1 MNFDSILQIIQR
13 IEVQIAFA
21 VLIVFVIL
29 FLVIKR
35 INIHQLKQKMQAI
48 EKRYNNVKSIPLP
61 FKLNKAVALARVN
74 PEILANVNDFKNSFE
89 DIQENFKSITHVL
102 AETEDAIVIGKAKHA
117 KLNLIDLAQ
126 MLNQIEKQVDQL
138 NSKLDSILEEEN
150 QQRGQITELKEI
162 FRHTKADLVA
172 RSVQLAHSY
181 PTLETRLNDIE
192 KAFTSFEEWMY
203 ASEFAKAKEK
213 MEEIQINLD
222 ELRNWLE
229 VLPDLI
235 TLANGIIPKQ
245 MDEIADYTKRLMG
258 QQVYTK
264 HLEVEKNLELISET
278 TQQDRISLSRCLVKE
293 VEEHL
298 RENQKR
304 LSQLLTSLQKEE
316 LAHDECAK
324 TLEQVGSGI
333 NEIRE
338 LHHNL
343 TEHLKKDAGRFGWE
357 DLTELL
363 NDKAKALKLLETN
376 HKQYL
381 KVVEDN
387 SLPSTTLLMN
397 LKESMQLIHN
407 TRNDLNHSSE
417 RLSSARNDE
426 ERAKKQLLK
435 LHLIMNEIQV
445 KIRKFRLPVISE
457 TYEGD
462 LRKSYQYV
470 NSIAKLL
477 DEPTIDIQLLNA
489 TVNDAIDHIYKLY
502 NNVNNLVGTVEMI
515 ENTIVYGNKYR
526 SLDSDLDTQL
536 TRAELLYRNGDYTQG
551 IKVAIAAIEAV
562 QPKHF
567 EGLIQENAKSAH
579 ESYLF

>member
-235 TLANGIIPKQ
+235 TLANGIIPKL

-316 LAHDECAK
+316 LAHAECAK

-515 ENTIVYGNKYR
+515 ENAIVYGNKYR

-567 EGLIQENAKSAH
+567 EGLIKENAKSAH
-579 ESYLF
+579 

>member
-181 PTLETRLNDIE
+181 PTLETRLNEIE

-515 ENTIVYGNKYR
+515 ENAIVYGNKYR

-567 EGLIQENAKSAH
+567 EGLIKENAKSAH
-579 ESYLF
+579 